1 MITLVEALNYRCLR
15 YVQVPLKEFHV
26 LVGPNASGKT
36 TFLDVVGFLGDLVS
50 VGLDEAL
57 LKRTPNPQDML
68 FGREGDRF
76 ELAVEARIPDE
87 QRQSTASPELDT
99 ARYQVSI
106 GFDETQRQFELKSET
121 FMLKRQAELD
131 IPQRSL
137 FPLPPEPPETLLIS
151 INRQDNKGVINKVH
165 KGNDN
170 FYSEVHSRADRR
182 WAPSFKMGPK
192 RSALGNLLADADD
205 FPVATWFRDYLA
217 SGIQNF
223 VLNSFK
229 IKIPST
235 PTTVSGFLPD
245 GSNLPWVVSRLKEE
259 HPTRY
264 NDWISHLR
272 TALPDLVAI
281 HITEREEDRHRYMR
295 YEYQDGLVVP
305 SWLVSDG
312 TLLLTALTL
321 PAYSAGLDGIYLIEE
336 PENGIHPRSVS
347 TIYASLSSIYGS
359 QVLLAT
365 HSPVVLNETKLEDI
379 LCFAKDK
386 TGATDIVYGPDHPH
400 LRDWQDTVDIGT
412 LFVAGVLE

>member
-50 VGLDEAL
+50 VGLDKAL
-57 LKRTPNPQDML
+57 LERTPNPQDML

-87 QRQSTASPELDT
+87 QRQSTANPELDT

-106 GFDETQRQFELKSET
+106 GFDDTQRQFEFKAET
-121 FMLKRQAELD
+121 FMLKRQVELD

-165 KGNDN
+165 
-170 FYSEVHSRADRR
+170 
-182 WAPSFKMGPK
+182 
-192 RSALGNLLADADD
+192 
-205 FPVATWFRDYLA
+205 PVATWFRDYLA

-223 VLNSFK
+223 VLDSFK
-229 IKIPST
+229 MKAPSSA
-235 PTTVSGFLPD
+235 TTISGFSPD
-245 GSNLPWVVSRLKEE
+245 GSNLPWLVSRLKKEYR
-259 HPTRY
+259 TRY
-264 NDWISHLR
+264 NDWVNHLR
-272 TALPDLVAI
+272 TAFPDLVDI
-281 HITEREEDRHRYMR
+281 HVAKGKEDGHRYLR

-305 SWLVSDG
+305 SWLISDG

-321 PAYSAGLDGIYLIEE
+321 SAYLVDSQGTYLIEK
-336 PENGIHPRSVS
+336 PENVIHPKEVS
-347 TIYASLSSIYGS
+347 IIYDSLSSLYDS

-365 HSPVVLNETKLEDI
+365 HSPAILNLANVNDV
-379 LCFAKDK
+379 LCFAKDEA
-386 TGATDIVYGPDHPH
+386 GATDIVSGADHPH
-400 LRDWQDTVDIGT
+400 LQEWDRKVSLGT
-412 LFVAGVLE
+412 FFASGVLG